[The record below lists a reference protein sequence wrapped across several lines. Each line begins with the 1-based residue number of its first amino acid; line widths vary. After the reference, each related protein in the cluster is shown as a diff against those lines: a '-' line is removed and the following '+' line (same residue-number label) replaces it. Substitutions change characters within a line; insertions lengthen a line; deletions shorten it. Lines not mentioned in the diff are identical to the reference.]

1 MKEFYRSG
9 EVAKI
14 CKCSADTLRHYER
27 LGLIQEPLRS
37 ENRYRK
43 YPKETIHRV
52 KQIQAA
58 LRIGFTLNELSKIFK
73 IRDQDGVPCKNVR
86 DLAETKL
93 QQLDEQI
100 EHITATREQLKQ
112 LIKEWDKLLTQKSP
126 DARAGLLDK
135 LVGKDIGF
143 KNNSNLNRR
152 IK

>member
-9 EVAKI
+9 ELAKI
-14 CKCSADTLRHYER
+14 CGCSPDTIRHYEQ
-27 LGLIQEPLRS
+27 LGLIQKPLRS

-43 YPKETIHRV
+43 YSKETIHRI

-86 DLAETKL
+86 ELAETKL
-93 QQLDEQI
+93 QQLTEQI
-100 EHITATREQLKQ
+100 EQMSATREQLKQ
-112 LIKEWDKLLTQKSP
+112 LIKEWDKLLTQKP
-126 DARAGLLDK
+126 PGERAGLLDE
-135 LVGKDIGF
+135 LIGKDIGF
-143 KNNSNLNRR
+143 KHNSNLNRR